1 MVPASVNRRSVCALT
16 AVLFLASHCG
26 SSTAATDDGAESAV
40 VGKPENLV
48 PDIVDAIRLPSCV
61 AFSPD
66 GNLLAI
72 GVDAVK
78 DDEVSVVLVDRASNR
93 VVGSLRGFRARIFSI
108 EFLPSSDGLVATSWD
123 GRAKLWSRTKSWD
136 KAEELPW
143 TLRQVRTSC
152 VSPDG
157 NYLVQG
163 GRRGARIWSLRKHVD
178 LIRPDHLGG
187 EPESVAF
194 SPDGKHFA
202 VALDDRPAISV
213 WRTSDFARVGLL
225 AGHDKGK
232 VQIAYSENGKTI
244 ITAGEDGTIRRWDA
258 TTYEETKRVDLESP
272 VQNFSITADDKLI
285 AVSTDNNGVQL
296 LRQADLAHHATVT
309 PPDRNWW
316 AVHLAISHDGRTLA
330 CVTGPNDSV
339 FLFRIAQGKA
349 K

>member
-26 SSTAATDDGAESAV
+26 SSTAATDDDAESAV
-40 VGKPENLV
+40 VGKPVNLV

-66 GNLLAI
+66 GKLIAI
-72 GVDAVK
+72 GGDVTTR
-78 DDEVSVVLVDRASNR
+78 DDVAVVLVDRVSNR
-93 VVGSLRGFRARIFSI
+93 VAGSLRGFVDRIFSI
-108 EFLPSSDGLVATSWD
+108 EFLPSNTALVVASWD
-123 GRAKLWSRTKSWD
+123 GRTKLWSKTESWD
-136 KAEELPW
+136 KAEELPS
-143 TLRQVRTSC
+143 TLNQCYASR

-178 LIRPDHLGG
+178 AIRPDHLGG

-194 SPDGKHFA
+194 SPDGKHLA

-258 TTYEETKRVDLESP
+258 
-272 VQNFSITADDKLI
+272 
-285 AVSTDNNGVQL
+285 
-296 LRQADLAHHATVT
+296 
-309 PPDRNWW
+309 RN
-316 AVHLAISHDGRTLA
+316 
-330 CVTGPNDSV
+330 
-339 FLFRIAQGKA
+339 
-349 K
+349 